1 MKKTILKLV
10 VALCITL
17 SVTACSSGK
26 ETSDID
32 PIEVYGCDTINV
44 YNWGEYI
51 GENVISNFEKQYN
64 AKVNYSLFDSNE
76 IMYTK
81 LLGNNAYDV
90 IVPSD
95 YMIERLIEENLLQPL
110 DYDYITNIDQL
121 DPNVLALR
129 DAYDKDGV
137 YSIPYFWGSVGI
149 LYNKN
154 NVDSAKVEELG
165 WEILRDPTYKGKIFM
180 YDSERDSFM
189 VALKALGYSMNTE
202 NLDEINEANQW
213 LIDLHETMDPAYVT
227 DEVNDAMI
235 NNEKDIA
242 VVYSGA
248 AAYIISQNE
257 DMGYYVPK
265 EGTNVWTDSMV
276 IPANAKNPKLANEFI
291 NFMLNY
297 DEAMD
302 SSITVG
308 YTSANKKVVE
318 TLSSEGELY
327 DGNEAYSFDA
337 SNPNNE
343 VFKHNDT
350 LKKVLS
356 DMWVRI
362 KVR

>member
-32 PIEVYGCDTINV
+32 PIEKYGCDTINV

-137 YSIPYFWGSVGI
+137 YSVPYFWGSVGI

-165 WEILRDPTYKGKIFM
+165 WEILRDTTYKGKIFM

-235 NNEKDIA
+235 NNEKDLA

-248 AAYIISQNE
+248 AAYIISENE
-257 DMGYYVPK
+257 DMAFYMPK
-265 EGTNVWTDSMV
+265 EGTNIWSDSLA
-276 IPANAKNPKLANEFI
+276 IPANASCPALANEFI
-291 NFMLNY
+291 NFMIDY
-297 DEAMD
+297 YSAMD

-308 YTSANKKVVE
+308 YTSSNKEVVE
-318 TLSSEGELY
+318 ELSKTDFE
-327 DGNEAYSFDA
+327 GNEGYNFD
-337 SNPNNE
+337 STNPNNE
-343 VFKHNDT
+343 VFKHNET
-350 LKKVLS
+350 LKKILS
-356 DMWVRI
+356 DLWIKI

>member
-32 PIEVYGCDTINV
+32 PIEKYGCDTINV

-137 YSIPYFWGSVGI
+137 YSVPYFWGSVGI

-165 WEILRDPTYKGKIFM
+165 WEILRDTTYKGKIFM

-235 NNEKDIA
+235 NNEKDLA

-248 AAYIISQNE
+248 AAYIISENE
-257 DMGYYVPK
+257 DMAFYMPK
-265 EGTNVWTDSMV
+265 EGTNIWSDSLA
-276 IPANAKNPKLANEFI
+276 IPANASCPALANEFI
-291 NFMLNY
+291 NIMIDY
-297 DEAMD
+297 DSAMD

-308 YTSANKKVVE
+308 
-318 TLSSEGELY
+318 
-327 DGNEAYSFDA
+327 
-337 SNPNNE
+337 
-343 VFKHNDT
+343 
-350 LKKVLS
+350 
-356 DMWVRI
+356 
-362 KVR
+362 